1 MDVSSVTTPDGRP
14 DRPSKSLLLLFVV
27 MATAMVV
34 GSVALSSVTDQP
46 EPEQHLI
53 TIPAG
58 TAALL
63 SAGQDVNIIPTDL
76 DFRLRDRLTVV
87 NEDSAAHQIGPFL
100 IPAGKQLDTR
110 FAEAATIE
118 GFCSLHSSGRVT
130 INIGKT

>member
-1 MDVSSVTTPDGRP
+1 
-14 DRPSKSLLLLFVV
+14 
-27 MATAMVV
+27 MAIAMVV

-87 NEDSAAHQIGPFL
+87 NKDSAAHQIGPFL

-130 INIGKT
+130 INIGGT

>member
-1 MDVSSVTTPDGRP
+1 MDVSSVTTSDGRP
-14 DRPSKSLLLLFVV
+14 DRPSKSLLLIFLV

-46 EPEQHLI
+46 EPEQLLI

-130 INIGKT
+130 INIGGT

>member
-1 MDVSSVTTPDGRP
+1 MTTSDGRP

-27 MATAMVV
+27 MAIAMVV

-46 EPEQHLI
+46 EPEQLLI

-63 SAGQDVNIIPTDL
+63 SAGRDVNIIPTDL

-87 NEDSAAHQIGPFL
+87 NKDSAAHQIGPFV

-130 INIGKT
+130 INIGGT

>member
-1 MDVSSVTTPDGRP
+1 MDVSSRTTPDGRP

-27 MATAMVV
+27 MAIAMVV

-46 EPEQHLI
+46 EPEQLLI

-63 SAGQDVNIIPTDL
+63 SAGRDVNIIPTDL

-87 NEDSAAHQIGPFL
+87 NKDSAAHQIGPFL

-130 INIGKT
+130 INIGGT

>member
-1 MDVSSVTTPDGRP
+1 
-14 DRPSKSLLLLFVV
+14 

-34 GSVALSSVTDQP
+34 GSVALSRVTDQP
-46 EPEQHLI
+46 EPEQLLI

-63 SAGQDVNIIPTDL
+63 SAGRDVNIIPTDL

-87 NEDSAAHQIGPFL
+87 NEDSAAHQSGPFVS
-100 IPAGKQLDTR
+100 PAGKQLDTR

-130 INIGKT
+130 INIGGT

>member
-1 MDVSSVTTPDGRP
+1 MDVSSVTTSDGRP

-27 MATAMVV
+27 MAIAMVV

-46 EPEQHLI
+46 EPEQLLI

-63 SAGQDVNIIPTDL
+63 SAGRDVNIIPTDL

-87 NEDSAAHQIGPFL
+87 NKDSAAHQIGPFL

-110 FAEAATIE
+110 FAAAAPSE

-130 INIGKT
+130 INIGGT

>member
-1 MDVSSVTTPDGRP
+1 MDVSSRTTPDGRP

-27 MATAMVV
+27 MAIAMVV

-46 EPEQHLI
+46 EPEQLLI

-87 NEDSAAHQIGPFL
+87 NKDSAAHQIGPFL

-130 INIGKT
+130 INIGGT

>member
-1 MDVSSVTTPDGRP
+1 MDASSRTTPDGRP
-14 DRPSKSLLLLFVV
+14 DRPSKSLLLIFLV

-46 EPEQHLI
+46 EPEQLLI

-63 SAGQDVNIIPTDL
+63 SAGRDVNIIPTDL

-87 NEDSAAHQIGPFL
+87 NKDSAAHQIGPFL

-130 INIGKT
+130 INIGGT

>member
-1 MDVSSVTTPDGRP
+1 MDASSRTTPDGRP
-14 DRPSKSLLLLFVV
+14 DRPSKSLLLIFLV

-34 GSVALSSVTDQP
+34 GSVALSSVTDQS

-87 NEDSAAHQIGPFL
+87 NEDSAAHQIGPFV
-100 IPAGKQLDTR
+100 IPAGKHLDTR

-130 INIGKT
+130 INIGGT